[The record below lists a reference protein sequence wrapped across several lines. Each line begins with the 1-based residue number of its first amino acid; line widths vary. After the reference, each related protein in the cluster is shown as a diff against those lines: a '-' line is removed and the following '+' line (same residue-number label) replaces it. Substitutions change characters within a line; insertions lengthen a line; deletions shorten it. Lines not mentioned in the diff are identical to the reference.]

1 MQPEG
6 YLRFLAAAALAA
18 MLGACATTGGTA
30 GRAAGADAPVRPEER
45 MTSRGLANLR
55 LAHSYLNAGKLELAM
70 DRAGRALRSDPDS
83 ADVHVV
89 LGLIQAR
96 LGKQAAAG
104 EYYARAARLAP
115 GEGYV
120 ENVYGVWLC
129 ERGDSAAADQAFAR
143 GAGDPFFEG
152 RTQIHYNAA
161 RCALRAG
168 NPARAEAHLREGLK
182 AAPEDAPLLA
192 LMAEVQYAQRNYLS
206 ARAFIQRREAA
217 GAATP
222 ELLDLGARIE
232 QGAGDAVAAE
242 RYRRRLREQFPDYS
256 PTATEESRLP

>member
-1 MQPEG
+1 MQPERS
-6 YLRFLAAAALAA
+6 LRFLAAGLAVVLA
-18 MLGACATTGGTA
+18 ACATSGA
-30 GRAAGADAPVRPEER
+30 GNRAARTDAPVRPEER
-45 MTSRGLANLR
+45 MSSRGLANLR
-55 LAHSYLNAGKLELAM
+55 LAHSYLNAGKLELAI
-70 DRAGRALRSDPDS
+70 DRAGRALSSDPDS

-96 LGKQAAAG
+96 LGKAEAAG
-104 EYYARAARLAP
+104 GHYARAARLAP

-120 ENVYGVWLC
+120 QNIYGVWLC

-143 GAGDPFFEG
+143 GAADPFFQG
-152 RTQIHYNAA
+152 RAQIHYNAA

-168 NPARAEAHLREGLK
+168 DPARAEVYLREGLK
-182 AAPEDAPLLA
+182 SAPEDAPLLA
-192 LMAEVQYAQRNYLS
+192 LMAEVQYAQANYLS

-217 GAATP
+217 GAPTP

-242 RYRRRLREQFPDYS
+242 RYRRRLREQFPDFS
-256 PTATEESRLP
+256 PTATEGVRQP

>member
-1 MQPEG
+1 MQPER
-6 YLRFLAAAALAA
+6 YLRFLAAAVLAA
-18 MLGACATTGGTA
+18 MLAACAGTGAG

-45 MTSRGLANLR
+45 MSSRGLANLR

-96 LGKQAAAG
+96 LGKQEAAG
-104 EYYARAARLAP
+104 GYYARAARLAP
-115 GEGYV
+115 AEGYV
-120 ENVYGVWLC
+120 QNVYGVWLC
-129 ERGDSAAADQAFAR
+129 EQGDSAAADQAFVR
-143 GAGDPFFEG
+143 GAADPFFEG
-152 RTQIHYNAA
+152 RAQIHYNAA

-182 AAPEDAPLLA
+182 GAPEDAPLLA
-192 LMAEVQYAQRNYLS
+192 LMAEVQYVQSNYLS

-217 GAATP
+217 GEATP

-242 RYRRRLREQFPDYS
+242 RYRRRLREQFPDFS
-256 PTATEESRLP
+256 PTATEGARQP